1 MEIVEHQFHKCPHKS
16 PGSTIT
22 NLDTIKNRKFLLPF
36 FCNSD
41 IELLH
46 NIGLS

>member
-1 MEIVEHQFHKCPHKS
+1 MEIVEHRHKHPHKS

-22 NLDTIKNRKFLLPF
+22 YIDTIKNRKFLLPF
-36 FCNSD
+36 D